1 MEKVVQVI
9 PARKAGAGDGEQG
22 ATGER
27 EKRKLRVAAYCRVST
42 EQEEQLGSFANQ
54 VEYYTRLI
62 EGEEDWAFAGIYA
75 DEGISGTGTRKRKGF
90 QRLIEACDVG
100 KVDFVITKSI
110 SRFARNTADCLVYA
124 RQLKDRG
131 IPILFQKEGINT
143 MEASGELLFTILS
156 CFAQEESRSIS
167 ENTKWGIRSKFQ
179 KGIPHVNTTRLFGFD
194 KDEEGQLRVNP
205 EQGAVVQRIFREYLR
220 GFGEGEIARRLRA
233 DGIPGITGTSR
244 WSSTTVRRMLQ
255 NEKYQGDLLL
265 QKYYT
270 VSFLTGEC
278 ARNEGA
284 LDQYFVMDAHEGIVS
299 REEWEAVQQ
308 ERARRLAY
316 REEFQLKKLENT
328 NPFLNRIRCAACG
341 GMVVRGYGKAG
352 REPFWRCAAAC
363 RKHRGT
369 STRTTFPEQ
378 EVRRVIWAAWAQLVE
393 NRAVYETK
401 WRAMMESPEA
411 LALEKVRARQMMAL
425 MKAAGGTA
433 CGPEGKVAGADE
445 GTKARGWA
453 GADEGVKARGWA
465 GVDDG
470 VKTRERAAAD
480 EGTAGTEEDVFSE
493 ECTAA
498 EIWESDAWIRMVLG
512 YMIAGER
519 EYRVGFLDGSE
530 VTVMVGTEHQTDF

>member
-9 PARKAGAGDGEQG
+9 PARKAGAGAGDGEQG
-22 ATGER
+22 AAGER

-62 EGEEDWAFAGIYA
+62 EGEEDWVFAGIYA

-90 QRLIEACDVG
+90 QRLIEACDAG

-179 KGIPHVNTTRLFGFD
+179 QGIPHVNTTRLFGFN
-194 KDEEGQLRVNP
+194 KDADGQLCVDP
-205 EQGAVVQRIFREYLR
+205 KQGAVVRRIFRDYLM
-220 GFGEGEIARRLRA
+220 GFGEGEIARRMRQE
-233 DGIPGITGTSR
+233 GIPGITGTSR

-284 LDQYFVMDAHEGIVS
+284 LDQYFVADAHEGIVS

-308 ERARRLAY
+308 ERERRLAY
-316 REEFQLKKLENT
+316 REEYQLQKLENT
-328 NPFLNRIRCAACG
+328 NPFFNRIRCEACG

-363 RKHRGT
+363 RKHKGT
-369 STRTTFPEQ
+369 STRTTFSEQ
-378 EVRRVIWAAWAQLVE
+378 EVRRVMCAAWAQLVE
-393 NRAVYETK
+393 NRAVYEAK
-401 WRAMMESPEA
+401 WRATMESSET

-425 MKAAGGTA
+425 MESAGEAGR
-433 CGPEGKVAGADE
+433 GPEGKWADTDGGAE
-445 GTKARGWA
+445 GRGWF
-453 GADEGVKARGWA
+453 
-465 GVDDG
+465 GVDGD
-470 VKTRERAAAD
+470 A
-480 EGTAGTEEDVFSE
+480 AGTWRCVFSE
-493 ECTAA
+493 ERAGA
-498 EIWESDAWIRMVLG
+498 EIWVNDGWIRMVLG
-512 YMIAGER
+512 YMIAREG

-530 VTVMVGTEHQTDF
+530 VTVTVEPAAGARTREETNVQERRGAD

>member
-1 MEKVVQVI
+1 M
-9 PARKAGAGDGEQG
+9 
-22 ATGER
+22 
-27 EKRKLRVAAYCRVST
+27 
-42 EQEEQLGSFANQ
+42 
-54 VEYYTRLI
+54 
-62 EGEEDWAFAGIYA
+62 
-75 DEGISGTGTRKRKGF
+75 
-90 QRLIEACDVG
+90 
-100 KVDFVITKSI
+100 
-110 SRFARNTADCLVYA
+110 
-124 RQLKDRG
+124 
-131 IPILFQKEGINT
+131 
-143 MEASGELLFTILS
+143 
-156 CFAQEESRSIS
+156 
-167 ENTKWGIRSKFQ
+167 
-179 KGIPHVNTTRLFGFD
+179 
-194 KDEEGQLRVNP
+194 NP
-205 EQGAVVQRIFREYLR
+205 EQGAVVRRIFREYLR
-220 GFGEGEIARRLRA
+220 GFSEGEIARRLRA
-233 DGIPGITGTSR
+233 DGIPGITGASR

-316 REEFQLKKLENT
+316 REEFQLQKLENT
-328 NPFLNRIRCAACG
+328 NPFFNRIRCEACG

-352 REPFWRCAAAC
+352 REPFWRCVAAC

-393 NRAVYETK
+393 KRAVYEMK

-425 MKAAGGTA
+425 MKAARGTGR
-433 CGPEGKVAGADE
+433 GPEGKGAGADE
-445 GTKARGWA
+445 GAKARGWA
-453 GADEGVKARGWA
+453 GADEGVEEA
-465 GVDDG
+465 GNC
-470 VKTRERAAAD
+470 
-480 EGTAGTEEDVFSE
+480 VFSE
-493 ECTAA
+493 ESAA
-498 EIWESDAWIRMVLG
+498 TKMWESDAWIRMVLG

-530 VTVMVGTEHQTDF
+530 VRVMVGTEHPTDF

>member
-22 ATGER
+22 AAGER

-90 QRLIEACDVG
+90 QRLIEACDAG

-179 KGIPHVNTTRLFGFD
+179 KGIPHVNTTRLFGFN
-194 KDEEGQLRVNP
+194 KDADGQLCVDP
-205 EQGAVVQRIFREYLR
+205 EQGAVVRRIFREYLR
-220 GFGEGEIARRLRA
+220 GFGEGEIARRLREE
-233 DGIPGITGTSR
+233 GIPGITGISR

-308 ERARRLAY
+308 ERERRLAY
-316 REEFQLKKLENT
+316 RKKFRLQKLENT
-328 NPFLNRIRCAACG
+328 NPFFNRIRCAACG

-352 REPFWRCAAAC
+352 RELFWRCGAAC
-363 RKHRGT
+363 RKHKGT
-369 STRTTFPEQ
+369 STRTTFSEQ
-378 EVRRVIWAAWAQLVE
+378 EVRRVMWAAWAQLRE
-393 NRAVYETK
+393 NRAVYEMK
-401 WRAMMESPEA
+401 WRATMESPET
-411 LALEKVRARQMMAL
+411 LALEKVRARQMMTL
-425 MKAAGGTA
+425 MKSARGTGR
-433 CGPEGKVAGADE
+433 GPEGNEADADE
-445 GTKARGWA
+445 GAKARGWA

-465 GVDDG
+465 G
-470 VKTRERAAAD
+470 AD
-480 EGTAGTEEDVFSE
+480 EDTAGTEEDVFSE
-493 ECTAA
+493 ERAA
-498 EIWESDAWIRMVLG
+498 AKMWESDAWIRMVLG

-530 VTVMVGTEHQTDF
+530 VRVMVGGGQCGCRNFADAGTGRGRS

>member
-1 MEKVVQVI
+1 MEKIVQVI

-62 EGEEDWAFAGIYA
+62 EGAEDWAFAGIYA

-90 QRLIEACDVG
+90 QRLVEACDAG

-179 KGIPHVNTTRLFGFD
+179 QGIPHVNTTRLFGFD

-205 EQGAVVQRIFREYLR
+205 EQGVVVRRIFREYLR
-220 GFGEGEIARRLRA
+220 GFGEGEIARRLRE

-270 VSFLTGEC
+270 VSFLTGESV
-278 ARNEGA
+278 RNEGA

-308 ERARRLAY
+308 ERERRLAY
-316 REEFQLKKLENT
+316 REEFQLKKLENAD
-328 NPFLNRIRCAACG
+328 PFFNRIRCEACG

-352 REPFWRCAAAC
+352 REAFWRCAAAC

-378 EVRRVIWAAWAQLVE
+378 EVRRVMCEAWAQLVE
-393 NRAVYETK
+393 NRAVYEMK
-401 WRAMMESPEA
+401 WRATMESPET

-425 MKAAGGTA
+425 MKAAGGTGR
-433 CGPEGKVAGADE
+433 GPDGNEAGV
-445 GTKARGWA
+445 
-453 GADEGVKARGWA
+453 DEGVKARGWA
-465 GVDDG
+465 DTDGG
-470 VKTRERAAAD
+470 VKVRRWAGAD
-480 EGTAGTEEDVFSE
+480 EGTVGTEEDVFSE
-493 ECTAA
+493 ERAAA
-498 EIWESDAWIRMVLG
+498 EMWESDAWIRMVLG

-530 VTVMVGTEHQTDF
+530 VRVMISFTA

>member
-9 PARKAGAGDGEQG
+9 PARKAGAADGEQG
-22 ATGER
+22 TAGER

-62 EGEEDWAFAGIYA
+62 ESEEDWELAGIYA

-90 QRLIEACDVG
+90 QRLIEACDEG

-124 RQLKDRG
+124 RQLRDRG
-131 IPILFQKEGINT
+131 IPILFQKECINT

-179 KGIPHVNTTRLFGFD
+179 KGIPHVNTTRLFGFN
-194 KDEEGQLRVNP
+194 KDAEGQLCVNP
-205 EQGAVVQRIFREYLR
+205 EQGMVVRRIFLEYLS
-220 GFGEGEIARRLRA
+220 GFGEAEIARRLREEE
-233 DGIPGITGTSR
+233 IPGTTGASR

-308 ERARRLAY
+308 ERTRRLAY
-316 REEFQLKKLENT
+316 REKYQLKKLENSD
-328 NPFLNRIRCAACG
+328 PFFNRIRCGACG

-352 REPFWRCAAAC
+352 RKPFWRCGAAC
-363 RKHRGT
+363 RKHKGT

-378 EVRRVIWAAWAQLVE
+378 EVRQLMWAAWAQLVE
-393 NRAVYETK
+393 NREAYEAK
-401 WRAMMESPEA
+401 WRATMESTEA

-425 MKAAGGTA
+425 MESAGGP
-433 CGPEGKVAGADE
+433 GNGIAGM
-445 GTKARGWA
+445 RN
-453 GADEGVKARGWA
+453 GANGDATGEEWRDYLSRAERM
-465 GVDDG
+465 
-470 VKTRERAAAD
+470 TREPWR
-480 EGTAGTEEDVFSE
+480 
-493 ECTAA
+493 
-498 EIWESDAWIRMVLG
+498 SDTWIRMVLG
-512 YMIAGER
+512 YMTAGEG

-530 VTVMVGTEHQTDF
+530 VTVRVEPAGGARTREETNAQERRGAD

>member
-22 ATGER
+22 TVDER

-62 EGEEDWAFAGIYA
+62 ESEEDWELAGIYA

-90 QRLIEACDVG
+90 QRLIEACDAG

-124 RQLKDRG
+124 RQLRDRG
-131 IPILFQKEGINT
+131 IPILFQKECINT

-179 KGIPHVNTTRLFGFD
+179 KGIPHVNTTRLFGFN
-194 KDEEGQLRVNP
+194 KDADGQLCVNP
-205 EQGAVVQRIFREYLR
+205 EQGEVVRRIFREYLR
-220 GFGEGEIARRLRA
+220 GFGEGEIARGLRE
-233 DGIPGITGTSR
+233 DGIPGTTGASR

-308 ERARRLAY
+308 ERARRHAY
-316 REEFQLKKLENT
+316 RKEYQLQKLENAD
-328 NPFLNRIRCAACG
+328 PFFNRIRCEACG

-352 REPFWRCAAAC
+352 RKPFWRCGAAC
-363 RKHRGT
+363 RKHKGT

-378 EVRRVIWAAWAQLVE
+378 EVRRVMSTAWAQLVE
-393 NRAVYETK
+393 NRAVYEMK
-401 WRAMMESPEA
+401 WRAMMESSET

-425 MKAAGGTA
+425 MESADGPGNRIAGMRNGLDGDAAGEKWG
-433 CGPEGKVAGADE
+433 EHFS
-445 GTKARGWA
+445 KA
-453 GADEGVKARGWA
+453 
-465 GVDDG
+465 
-470 VKTRERAAAD
+470 ERM
-480 EGTAGTEEDVFSE
+480 TEVPWRSDV
-493 ECTAA
+493 
-498 EIWESDAWIRMVLG
+498 WIRMVLK
-512 YMIAGER
+512 YMIAGEG

-530 VTVMVGTEHQTDF
+530 VTVRVDQLSH

>member
-9 PARKAGAGDGEQG
+9 PARKAGAGDGEQ
-22 ATGER
+22 

-62 EGEEDWAFAGIYA
+62 ESEEDWVLAGIYA

-90 QRLIEACDVG
+90 QRLIEACDEG
-100 KVDFVITKSI
+100 MVDFVITKSI

-124 RQLKDRG
+124 RQLRDRG
-131 IPILFQKEGINT
+131 IPILFQKECINT
-143 MEASGELLFTILS
+143 MEASGELMFTILS

-194 KDEEGQLRVNP
+194 KDEEGQLRVDP
-205 EQGAVVQRIFREYLR
+205 VQGAIVRRIFREYLG
-220 GFGEGEIARRLRA
+220 GFGEEEIARRLRQE
-233 DGIPGITGTSR
+233 GIPGITGASR

-270 VSFLTGEC
+270 VSFLTGESV
-278 ARNEGA
+278 RNEGA
-284 LDQYFVMDAHEGIVS
+284 LDQYFVADAHEGIVS

-308 ERARRLAY
+308 EMARRRAY
-316 REEFQLKKLENT
+316 REEYQLKKLENAD
-328 NPFLNRIRCAACG
+328 PFFNRIRCGACG

-352 REPFWRCAAAC
+352 RKPFWRCGAAC
-363 RKHRGT
+363 RKYRGT
-369 STRTTFPEQ
+369 TTRTTFPEA
-378 EVRRVIWAAWAQLVE
+378 EVRRVMWAAWAQIVE
-393 NRAVYETK
+393 NRVVYEAK
-401 WRAMMESPEA
+401 WRATMESTEA

-425 MKAAGGTA
+425 MESMDGSGRRAEGKEAGAAG
-433 CGPEGKVAGADE
+433 
-445 GTKARGWA
+445 RGWGDADGGAA
-453 GADEGVKARGWA
+453 GTG
-465 GVDDG
+465 DG
-470 VKTRERAAAD
+470 V
-480 EGTAGTEEDVFSE
+480 FSGKN
-493 ECTAA
+493 TAA
-498 EIWESDAWIRMVLG
+498 EMWESDAWIRMVLG
-512 YMIAGER
+512 YLIAREG

-530 VTVMVGTEHQTDF
+530 VRVIVGGIDHAM